1 MKKSKG
7 FTIIELLVVIA
18 IIAILAGMLLPALGK
33 ARAEANKTKCKSNLR
48 QLANAVNMYVLRYG
62 GNSMYPIPAQE
73 FRGDVFLAAL
83 YWTNLLD
90 EVKVFRC
97 PGTSDNAEL
106 NTWAEAKAAGM
117 NTVGAVADA
126 AVSYAGLCKGT
137 GVTTRDTAEFG
148 LGAISAS
155 VSAMACDDND
165 GSPNHSDGIC
175 VVYFDVHVEF
185 IGVTDAV
192 AGYNNIGA
200 ADQGALT
207 YLDSGG
213 S

>member
-1 MKKSKG
+1 MKKSRG

-62 GNSMYPIPAQE
+62 GNSMYPIPAQS
-73 FRGDVFLAAL
+73 FRGDVWLATL

-97 PGTSDNAEL
+97 PGTSDSAL
-106 NTWAEAKAAGM
+106 MATWAQAKSAGM
-117 NTVGAVADA
+117 NNAAAVADA
-126 AVSYAGLCKGT
+126 ALSYAGLCKGT
-137 GVTTRDTAEFG
+137 AVTTRNTAEFG
-148 LGAISAS
+148 MGAISAS

-185 IGVTDAV
+185 IGVNDA
-192 AGYNNIGA
+192 ATGYNNIGA
-200 ADQGALT
+200 ANQGVLT

-213 S
+213 T